1 MSAPVMSD
9 DRVAMAGPQTGA
21 GASANNGPQLRDT
34 EFEFLRQFVYQQCG
48 IALSEQK
55 RQLVQGRLLRR
66 LRALRLRDFADYC
79 ELLRRDPDA
88 ELGELASAIST
99 NVTSFFREM
108 HHYDLLVNELLPAW
122 LAAKKASG
130 ERLRIWSAGCS
141 TGEEPYALAMVLAE
155 AMERSN
161 STVDAKILATDL
173 SPQALEQARRGVYAH
188 DRLGGVSDERRKRWF
203 LRGQGEYDG
212 LVSVHP
218 RLRELVSIL
227 PLNLLHDWPM
237 QGPFDAIFCRNVVI
251 YFDKPTKEKLF
262 TRYARLL
269 PVGGYL
275 FLGHSESMHG
285 LSNDFDLIG
294 RTVYRKRA

>member
-1 MSAPVMSD
+1 MNAVVMPD
-9 DRVAMAGPQTGA
+9 EKLAVTAA
-21 GASANNGPQLRDT
+21 NGPLLGDA
-34 EFEFLRQFVYQQCG
+34 EFQFLRRFVHEHCG

-66 LRALRLRDFADYC
+66 LRALGLRDFGGYC
-79 ELLRRDPDA
+79 ELLRREPEA

-108 HHYDLLVNELLPAW
+108 HHYDLLVDELLPHW
-122 LAAKKASG
+122 LGHKRRDG
-130 ERLRIWSAGCS
+130 DRLRIWSAGCS

-155 AMERSN
+155 ALERSG
-161 STVDAKILATDL
+161 SKLDAKILATDL
-173 SPQALEQARRGVYAH
+173 SPQALEVARKGVYPLERLEGVSPARRQ
-188 DRLGGVSDERRKRWF
+188 RWF
-203 LRGQGEYDG
+203 LRGEGEFDG
-212 LVSVHP
+212 LACVHP

-227 PLNLLHDWPM
+227 PLNLLHEWPM

-251 YFDKPTKEKLF
+251 YFDQPTKKRLF
-262 TRYARLL
+262 QRYAALL
-269 PVGGYL
+269 PPGGYL

-285 LSNDFDLIG
+285 LSDDFELIG

>member
-1 MSAPVMSD
+1 MATPVMID
-9 DRVAMAGPQTGA
+9 ERVTTAGSSAA
-21 GASANNGPQLRDT
+21 GFNGPSLRDT
-34 EFEFLRQFVYQQCG
+34 EFAFLRQFVYEQCG

-55 RQLVQGRLLRR
+55 RQLVQGRLQRR
-66 LRALRLRDFADYC
+66 LRALRLRDFSEYC
-79 ELLRRDPDA
+79 ELLRQDPES

-108 HHYDLLVNELLPAW
+108 HHYDLLVEKLLPEW
-122 LAAKKASG
+122 LAQKRRDGS
-130 ERLRIWSAGCS
+130 RLRIWSAGCS

-155 AMERSN
+155 ALER
-161 STVDAKILATDL
+161 TGAKVDAKILATDL
-173 SPQALEQARRGVYAH
+173 SPQALEQARNGVYPFE
-188 DRLGGVSDERRKRWF
+188 RLGGVSEERRKRWF

-212 LVSVHP
+212 LASVHP
-218 RLRELVSIL
+218 RLRELVTIL

-262 TRYARLL
+262 SRYARML
-269 PVGGYL
+269 PSGGYL

-285 LSNDFDLIG
+285 LSNDFELIG
-294 RTVYRKRA
+294 RTVYRKRT